1 MIATMNN
8 LQHIGIPTKK
18 YEATLEFYRLLGFTE
33 KYTTKQL
40 NGKPVAF
47 YELGT
52 LCMEIYES
60 DEAAECYGA
69 IDHVTID
76 CSNVDEAYAYAQN
89 NGLKIVSDG
98 LETLPYWD
106 NGIRFF
112 KVEGPNKEIFE
123 VCQIL

>member
-18 YEATLEFYRLLGFTE
+18 FEDTLNFYKILGFTE
-33 KYTTKQL
+33 KYSTKQP
-40 NGKPVAF
+40 NGKPVTF
-47 YELGT
+47 YELGN

-60 DEAAECYGA
+60 DEVSERYGA

-76 CSNVDEAYAYAQN
+76 CANINEAYAYALKE
-89 NGLKIVSDG
+89 GLTIVSEG
-98 LETLPYWD
+98 VEALPYWK

-112 KVEGPNKEIFE
+112 KVEGPNKEVFE
-123 VCQIL
+123 ICQIL